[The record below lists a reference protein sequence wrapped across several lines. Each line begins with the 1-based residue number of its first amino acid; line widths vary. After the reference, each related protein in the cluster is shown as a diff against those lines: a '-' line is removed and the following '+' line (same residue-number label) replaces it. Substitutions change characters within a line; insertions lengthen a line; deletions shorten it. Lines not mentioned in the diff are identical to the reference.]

1 MQWGFLSES
10 EALRLTRAYGA
21 RVDRVLTNAKNK
33 QDLGRDFGCG
43 FTEVEIDYLKK
54 HEWARCAEDILW
66 RRSKLGLHMSAA
78 EQQALC
84 AFMLS

>member
-43 FTEVEIDYLKK
+43 FTEVEIDYLKNMSGLAVRK
-54 HEWARCAEDILW
+54 IFYGGEANLGCA
-66 RRSKLGLHMSAA
+66 
-78 EQQALC
+78 
-84 AFMLS
+84 